1 MEIVSLLEF
10 VGVYVGL
17 MSATIGKTGDISKNN
32 TAKIL
37 RWGLLLGLSAFNI
50 HRGDKT
56 KRIVIIGIY
65 IYIADRYCS
74 NLIMNHPLIYWK

>member
-17 MSATIGKTGDISKNN
+17 MSATIGKTGDIGKNN
-32 TAKIL
+32 MGKIL
-37 RWGLLLGLSAFNI
+37 RWGPLLGLSAFNI

-65 IYIADRYCS
+65 IADRDCS
-74 NLIMNHPLIYWK
+74 NLIMNHPLIFWK